1 MSNYQHYVKNHLS
14 QLMSTLGLNISYTR
28 AEGDYLY
35 YRDAQGDEV
44 PVLDLLGGYGSLI
57 FGHNHPQIVARAKQL
72 LDQQVPVHAQFSLRE
87 GSGELAKKLNQVM
100 QRELNSD
107 EEFAV
112 TFANSGAEA
121 IEAAIKHA
129 ELERVLKLQD
139 LLDEVTLNIESVQHS
154 IRVGEAKI
162 PEHIYRHTSIREQ
175 VFDVRNFEEL
185 IVGLIN
191 YNTEQLVKR
200 PIFLVLE
207 KSFHGKLIGSV
218 QLTYNKNFRRPF
230 QYFGLNTRFISPND
244 PAQLD
249 RVLQEERVVIF
260 DLAVNNGEVAI
271 VERDIPIFCAFLI
284 EPIQGEGGVN
294 LLNKEFAQQVRK
306 TCNQLDCPLIIDE
319 IQSGMGRSGTFL
331 ASTQIPVKGDYY
343 TFSKSLGGGIA
354 KVSATLIKKSRLRKE
369 FSLVHSSTFAEDD
382 YSSGIALT
390 VLNMLDDVQLNAY
403 KKINSSSTALREAL
417 IGVQQKFPDVI
428 RDVRGL
434 GLFLG
439 VEFFEQ
445 KNASSILFRGASYND
460 SFGYLLAG
468 YLLHEERIRIAP
480 PGSAPNVLRIE
491 PSLFLTETQ
500 ISHIAEAFARLC
512 QIIQCQDALHLAFPL
527 TQSKRGKPRVSID
540 NHHQDF
546 TAKAASHA
554 GLSLTRPVRKVAFIN
569 HLISPELLAEVDPS
583 LQHLNS
589 EELRNFIERMEP
601 NKKTAPFPP
610 VRIQSPLGVAVD
622 FYLYPLCVSSH
633 QMVNYL
639 NDGNLDGIRDD
650 IQDRILAAQEEG
662 CEIAG
667 LGMYT
672 SIVTNNCTSLK
683 IPDMTLTSGNALT
696 IGMALEAIEQAIAD
710 QRIAIDDMTVV
721 VVGAAGNIAST
732 YASLLSEKCTR
743 LILLGSERSG
753 SLNRLQQTVYTIYE
767 DTWQEINSK
776 PFNQLGALAKKL
788 IQEPIIQEWIE
799 CKNAPVK
806 VIGKTIAN
814 AIAER
819 HGADPYVTISTDLT
833 LVKQGNIVLCS
844 ANSAEPFLGADD
856 FGMNAIIC
864 DIAVPNNVQ
873 ANIVQQRPDIIYQQ
887 GGIVATP
894 NGESL
899 HPTARAFL
907 GAGQLFACMA
917 ETVILGLAGINQH
930 YSYGAISKQQVR
942 EILALAKAHGFSLA
956 SYKKG
961 NSL

>member
-1 MSNYQHYVKNHLS
+1 MSNYQYYVKNHLS

-35 YRDAQGDEV
+35 FRDAQGDEV

-87 GSGELAKKLNQVM
+87 GSGQLAHKLNQVM
-100 QRELNSD
+100 QRELGSD

-139 LLDEVTLNIESVQHS
+139 LLDEVTLNIESVQHA

-191 YNTEQLVKR
+191 HNTEQLVKR

-244 PAQLD
+244 PAQLEQ
-249 RVLQEERVVIF
+249 VLVEERVVIF
-260 DLAVNNGEVAI
+260 DLAVNDGKVAI
-271 VERDIPIFCAFLI
+271 VEREIPIFCAFLI

-294 LLNKEFAQQVRK
+294 LLSKEFSQLIRK

-319 IQSGMGRSGTFL
+319 IQSGMGRSGSFL
-331 ASTQIPVKGDYY
+331 ASSQIPVKGDYY

-382 YSSGIALT
+382 FSSGIALT
-390 VLNMLDDVQLNAY
+390 VLDMLDDPQLNAY
-403 KKINSSSTALREAL
+403 EKINSSSTALRAAL
-417 IGVQQKFPDVI
+417 VRVQQKYPDVI

-445 KNASSILFRGASYND
+445 KNASSILFRGSTYND
-460 SFGYLLAG
+460 SFGYLLSG

-500 ISHIAEAFARLC
+500 INHIEGAFARLC
-512 QIIQCQDALHLAFPL
+512 QIIRYQDALHLAFPL
-527 TQSKRGKPRVSID
+527 TQSQRNKPRLTID
-540 NHHQDF
+540 NHHQEF
-546 TAKAASHA
+546 TTAIASGA
-554 GLSLTRPVRKVAFIN
+554 GLNVTRPVRKVAFIN

-583 LQHLNS
+583 LQQLNS

-633 QMVNYL
+633 QMVTYL
-639 NDGNLDGIRDD
+639 NEGNLNGIRDD
-650 IQDRILAAQEEG
+650 IQDRIKAAQEEG
-662 CEIAG
+662 CEVAG

-683 IPDMTLTSGNALT
+683 IPDMALTSGNALT
-696 IGMALEAIEQAIAD
+696 IGMALEAIEQAITD
-710 QRIAIDDMTVV
+710 QHIAIEDMTVV

-753 SLNRLQQTVYTIYE
+753 SLNRLQQTAHNIYE
-767 DTWQEINSK
+767 DTWQEIISK
-776 PFNQLGALAKKL
+776 PISQLGALAKRL
-788 IQEPIIQEWIE
+788 IQEPLIQEWIE
-799 CKNAPVK
+799 CKNAPEKSIGK
-806 VIGKTIAN
+806 VIASTLV
-814 AIAER
+814 ER
-819 HGADPYVTISTDLT
+819 HGTDPFITVSTDLE

-844 ANSAEPFLGADD
+844 ANSAEPFLSADD
-856 FGMNAIIC
+856 FGINAIVC
-864 DIAVPNNVQ
+864 DIAVPNNVH
-873 ANIVQQRPDIIYQQ
+873 ANISEQRPDIIYQQ

-917 ETVILGLAGINQH
+917 ETVVLGLAGINRH

-942 EILALAKAHGFSLA
+942 EILALSKAHGFSLA

>member
-14 QLMSTLGLNISYTR
+14 QLMSTLGLNITYTR
-28 AEGDYLY
+28 AAGDYLFY
-35 YRDAQGDEV
+35 CDEQGNEV

-72 LDQQVPVHAQFSLRE
+72 LEQQIPVHAQFSLRE
-87 GSGELAKKLNQVM
+87 GSGLLAQKLNQVM
-100 QRELNSD
+100 QREHSND

-121 IEAAIKHA
+121 VEVAIKHA
-129 ELERVLKLQD
+129 ELERVLKLQE
-139 LLDEVTLNIESVQHS
+139 LLDEVTLNIESVQNA

-191 YNTEQLVKR
+191 HNTEQLVKR

-244 PAQLD
+244 EAQLTQ
-249 RVLQEERVVIF
+249 VLTEERVVIF
-260 DLAVNNGEVAI
+260 DLAVNEGRVAI
-271 VERDIPIFCAFLI
+271 VEREIPIFCAFLI
-284 EPIQGEGGVN
+284 EPIQGEGGIN
-294 LLNKEFAQQVRK
+294 LLNKEFAQLVRR

-331 ASTQIPVKGDYY
+331 ASSQIPVKGDYY
-343 TFSKSLGGGIA
+343 IFSKSLGGGIA

-382 YSSGIALT
+382 FSSGIALT

-403 KKINSSSTALREAL
+403 EKINSSSTALREAL
-417 IGVQQKFPDVI
+417 LRVQQKFPDVI
-428 RDVRGL
+428 REVRGL

-445 KNASSILFRGASYND
+445 KNASSILFRGATYND

-491 PSLFLTETQ
+491 PSMFLTDMQ
-500 ISHIAEAFARLC
+500 INHIELAFARMC
-512 QIIQCQDALHLAFPL
+512 RIVQCQDALHLAFPL
-527 TQSKRGKPRVSID
+527 TKSLREKPRFSID
-540 NHHQDF
+540 NYHQDF
-546 TAKAASHA
+546 TTRVANTGIA
-554 GLSLTRPVRKVAFIN
+554 LTRPVRKVAFIN

-583 LQHLNS
+583 LQQLNN
-589 EELRNFIERMEP
+589 EELRNFVERMEP

-633 QMVNYL
+633 QMLGYL
-639 NDGNLDGIRDD
+639 NDGNLTGIRDD
-650 IQDRILAAQEEG
+650 IQDRIKAAQKDG

-683 IPDMTLTSGNALT
+683 IPDMALTSGNSLT
-696 IGMALEAIEQAIAD
+696 IGMALEAIEQAITD
-710 QRIAIDDMTVV
+710 QHIAIEEMTVA

-743 LILLGSERSG
+743 LILLGSERGG
-753 SLNRLQQTVYTIYE
+753 SLNRLQQTKHSIYE
-767 DTWQEINSK
+767 DTWQEIISK
-776 PFNQLGALAKKL
+776 PLHQLGALANKL
-788 IQEPIIQEWIE
+788 MQEPFIQEWIE
-799 CKNAPVK
+799 CNNAPEK
-806 VIGKTIAN
+806 SIGKTIAT
-814 AIAER
+814 ALTEH
-819 HGADPYVTISTDLT
+819 HGKDPFITVSTDLD
-833 LVKQGNIVLCS
+833 LIKHGHIVLCA
-844 ANSAEPFLGADD
+844 ANSAEAFLSADD
-856 FGMNAIIC
+856 FCKGAIIC
-864 DIAVPNNVQ
+864 DIAVPNNVH
-873 ANIVQQRPDIIYQQ
+873 ANITQQRPDIVYQK

-907 GAGQLFACMA
+907 GEGQLFACMA
-917 ETVILGLAGINQH
+917 ETVILGLAGINHH

-942 EILALAKAHGFSLA
+942 EIFALAKAHGFYLA